1 MIKKCDEALQ
11 KKYGISLDIK
21 IYCGNQAD
29 INFFL
34 NFSDGTPQFDLIIDD
49 GGHKMN
55 QQITSFNYL
64 QRKVKSGGVIE
75 NLLSSYMPVYGGG
88 YLLHSTTIEFIKHL
102 VDDLQIACP
111 IK

>member
-1 MIKKCDEALQ
+1 
-11 KKYGISLDIK
+11 
-21 IYCGNQAD
+21 
-29 INFFL
+29 
-34 NFSDGTPQFDLIIDD
+34 
-49 GGHKMN
+49 MN

-111 IK
+111 IKSSPLSKSLASFEISDKICVFTLK